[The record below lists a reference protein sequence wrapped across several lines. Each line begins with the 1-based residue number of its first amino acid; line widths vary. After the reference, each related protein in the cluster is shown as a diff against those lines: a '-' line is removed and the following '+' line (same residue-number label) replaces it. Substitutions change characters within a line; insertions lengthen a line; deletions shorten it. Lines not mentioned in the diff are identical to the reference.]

1 MATTATRADR
11 IALRTTRERKSFLE
25 RAANAKG
32 QNLSEFVLA
41 SAQEKAEMVLAE
53 QDRFVIS
60 PAKWDAFVAA
70 LEKPG
75 TRRKPLARLL
85 SEPSVL
91 ER

>member
-1 MATTATRADR
+1 
-11 IALRTTRERKSFLE
+11 
-25 RAANAKG
+25 
-32 QNLSEFVLA
+32 
-41 SAQEKAEMVLAE
+41 MVLAE